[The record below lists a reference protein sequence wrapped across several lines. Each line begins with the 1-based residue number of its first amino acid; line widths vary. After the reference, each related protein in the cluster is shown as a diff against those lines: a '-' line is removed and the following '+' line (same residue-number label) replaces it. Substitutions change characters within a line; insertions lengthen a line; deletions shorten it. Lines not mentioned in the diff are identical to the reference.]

1 MMRRGFLAMLGLGPI
16 ASLVAEEPVSKLSY
30 TPVVTRDYTS
40 SNLVEQDEI
49 SYLKKLLSE
58 MNSKEDWIKDWI
70 DRQKSDMYNDLH
82 IDRVDPDIK
91 AMKSFSDSAKVRMQ
105 WRRMAERRYDQDRN
119 RYIEQLKRFVA

>member
-30 TPVVTRDYTS
+30 HNPLPLVN
-40 SNLVEQDEI
+40 SNIVEQDES
-49 SYLKKLLSE
+49 SYLKKMLKE
-58 MNSKEDWIKDWI
+58 MSSKEDWIKDWI

-82 IDRVDPDIK
+82 IDRVDPDIR

-119 RYIEQLKRFVA
+119 RCIEQLKRLVA

>member
-30 TPVVTRDYTS
+30 PPVVTRDYTGP
-40 SNLVEQDEI
+40 NLVEQDES
-49 SYLKKLLSE
+49 SYIKNMLKE
-58 MNSKEDWIKDWI
+58 MSSKEDWIKDWI
-70 DRQKSDMYNDLH
+70 ERQKSDMYNDLH

-119 RYIEQLKRFVA
+119 RYVEQLKRLVG